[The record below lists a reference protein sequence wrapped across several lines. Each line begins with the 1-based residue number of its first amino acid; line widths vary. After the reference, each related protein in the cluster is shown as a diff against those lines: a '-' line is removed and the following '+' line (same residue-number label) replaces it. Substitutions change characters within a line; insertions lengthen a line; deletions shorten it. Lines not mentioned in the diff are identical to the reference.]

1 MNAHFIGRT
10 TLLILW
16 YIFPMLVIGAGREIS
31 SNPQPQWWKGNLHTH
46 TFWSDGNDFPEMVA
60 EWYLDHGY
68 NFLALSDHNILSQGQ
83 KWVSLE
89 KADQSSNGDA
99 YPKYL
104 KRFGHHWVETRGS
117 REEGNFEIRLKPL
130 SEYRALVEQRNHFI
144 MIQGEEITDGAD
156 NGLSIHMNAT
166 HLGELIPQPGGKTV
180 KEVIANSLRLVR
192 EQSHR
197 LGRPILF
204 HVNHVNYKWGVTA
217 EDLAGIIDNRFFEVW
232 NGVDGDHDPGDDEH
246 PSSEEIWDIANT
258 LRMVTFSAPP
268 LYGLATDD
276 SHDYHGHK
284 ERAKPGRG
292 WVMVRARHLT
302 PESLIKAFHRGD
314 FYSSTGVVLKNIDF
328 NGERLA
334 IEIESVE
341 GETYTTRFVGS
352 RRGVNVEGVSR
363 RDDEGYIILT
373 TLDYTS
379 SEGTQIGEVFSEVTG
394 NLATYRMEGD
404 ELYVRAIIT
413 SDAQPA
419 VPSKEFPYKRAW
431 TQPVGRTRWIESD
444 SGN

>member
-1 MNAHFIGRT
+1 M
-10 TLLILW
+10 
-16 YIFPMLVIGAGREIS
+16 
-31 SNPQPQWWKGNLHTH
+31 
-46 TFWSDGNDFPEMVA
+46 
-60 EWYLDHGY
+60 
-68 NFLALSDHNILSQGQ
+68 
-83 KWVSLE
+83 
-89 KADQSSNGDA
+89 
-99 YPKYL
+99 
-104 KRFGHHWVETRGS
+104 ETRGS

-394 NLATYRMEGD
+394 NLATYRMEG
-404 ELYVRAIIT
+404 T
-413 SDAQPA
+413 SSMCAQSLLQMLNPLSQA
-419 VPSKEFPYKRAW
+419 RNFRINARGPSPS
-431 TQPVGRTRWIESD
+431 VGRVGSNLIRETKWR
-444 SGN
+444 